1 MSRRPVHSPKG
12 YFSFYHGSF
21 HVTPIS
27 LNSLSSLISSHISF
41 TFSIIKTHSKSAETN
56 PVWARQSR
64 SHILWSTHPFKWKKK
79 HEWSRDSTATGTLAC
94 GNGNHLLESPR
105 SGITLFPEG
114 PRTIPVKFGTR
125 DIIWDVKA
133 PGVISTTPLMQS
145 RLVHMLLISLN

>member
-1 MSRRPVHSPKG
+1 M
-12 YFSFYHGSF
+12 
-21 HVTPIS
+21 
-27 LNSLSSLISSHISF
+27 
-41 TFSIIKTHSKSAETN
+41 
-56 PVWARQSR
+56 
-64 SHILWSTHPFKWKKK
+64 KKNE
-79 HEWSRDSTATGTLAC
+79 HEWSRDSTATGTLESRGNTATGTLAC